1 MANLFV
7 ASEIL
12 EINIA
17 EERNGAA
24 YYGALAHSAKS
35 KVLREAAAEIAAQEK
50 THEKRFTELLE
61 QVRQREPQETYP
73 GEFDAYIKALMGN
86 KMFDSEENARETAS
100 SKSDTEAV
108 KLAIETEE
116 ATLKL
121 LNALKEHVDKD
132 ELTYVLQTIEEEEE
146 HVTRLNEILEQL

>member
-17 EERNGAA
+17 EEKNGVA
-24 YYGALAHSAKS
+24 YYGTLANSAKS
-35 KVLREAAAEIAAQEK
+35 EVLRKAAAEIAAQEK

-61 QVRQREPQETYP
+61 KVREREPQETYP

-86 KMFDSEENARETAS
+86 KMFDNEENARETAK
-100 SKSDTEAV
+100 SKSDVDAV
-108 KLAIETEE
+108 KLAIQTEE

-121 LNALKEHVDKD
+121 LHELKKHVEKD
-132 ELTYVLQTIEEEEE
+132 ELKYVLLTIEEEED
-146 HVTRLNEILEQL
+146 HVTQLNEILKAL